1 MIDVRHLTFKK
12 QLKNT
17 TQDARTTTIVSSVI
31 FRTNIFEYS
40 KTYRTFRFV
49 DDMTQLT
56 MTTTL

>member
-12 QLKNT
+12 QLKNA
-17 TQDARTTTIVSSVI
+17 TQDARTTTIVSSII